1 MRMVVIENRGL
12 VMTAIWCAIAYY
24 LVGHPLIAKRL
35 YKTGHVIFPLVL
47 IALGIYILTDAFII

>member
-1 MRMVVIENRGL
+1 MI
-12 VMTAIWCAIAYY
+12 MTGVWCAIGYY

-35 YKTGHVIFPLVL
+35 RKTGHVIFPLVL